1 MRLSAAY
8 LASSSNE
15 WRAFITVVLRASY
28 SALGFASGGAR
39 GWGMASPWMILL
51 LPNVCA
57 IGSIAVI
64 CAQGIPERSTSLVIA
79 APQRV
84 QDPQV
89 ETMIA
94 ASTPALFSISAIAR
108 PKASPFSREAPVPEV
123 L

>member
-1 MRLSAAY
+1 MQLSFFY
-8 LASSSNE
+8 LISSSSE
-15 WRAFITVVLRASY
+15 CRAFITVVLRASY
-28 SALGFASGGAR
+28 SALRSVSGGAR

-51 LPNVCA
+51 LPKVCA

-64 CAQGIPERSTSLVIA
+64 CAQGMPERSISLVIA

-89 ETMIA
+89 ETIIA
-94 ASTPALFSISAIAR
+94 ASTPALFSFSAIDR
-108 PKASPFSREAPVPEV
+108 PKASPFNKEAPVPDV